1 MGQELQPG
9 HQIPNSVVFHHCFS
23 GKSKHASQCL
33 NLESTT
39 EHDFP
44 AKLELLVK
52 LWTT

>member
-1 MGQELQPG
+1 MGQELHSE
-9 HQIPNSVVFHHCFS
+9 HQISNSVFFHYHFS

-39 EHDFP
+39 QPDFP

-52 LWTT
+52 PWTT